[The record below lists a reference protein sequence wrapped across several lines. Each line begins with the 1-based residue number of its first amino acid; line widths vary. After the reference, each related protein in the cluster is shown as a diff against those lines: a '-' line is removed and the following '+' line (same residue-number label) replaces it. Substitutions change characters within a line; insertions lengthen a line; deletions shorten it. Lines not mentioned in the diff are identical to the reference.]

1 MSHGTM
7 LQDVIGRADAECG
20 ATLRPSSIGLT
31 QIRLNPVIRR
41 VIAMH
46 VAVLALSAPLYPL
59 LGLSIAWR
67 TLLPQL
73 LLLGMLL
80 GASLTYAAVGGPHK
94 LIIAETLLATCLLVL
109 FTNIVGAAQ
118 YTGVAL
124 GLPLVDSWLAS
135 ADAAMGI
142 HVPALTEW
150 TGAWPLLTLALTLA
164 YFSLLPQFV
173 LALIGLGLRYRDRE
187 RLWEYV
193 FHFHFCLT
201 VTLLGV
207 TLLPAACAF
216 SYYGFSSLIDQTRFI
231 SHFEGLR
238 AGTLTEIRFDDIEGL
253 ISFPSFHVAGGLMVT
268 WAFRHSRWWAAPLV
282 VLNGLLIA
290 ATVLTGAHY
299 AIDVVMTVVLFA
311 VSVWL
316 WRVWGRSGL

>member
-1 MSHGTM
+1 M
-7 LQDVIGRADAECG
+7 LQEAVGRVDVRPG
-20 ATLRPSSIGLT
+20 AMLLRFSIGVE
-31 QIRLNPVIRR
+31 QMRSNPVVRR
-41 VIAMH
+41 VIGMH

-73 LLLGMLL
+73 LLLLL
-80 GASLTYAAVGGPHK
+80 LFGVSLAYAAVGRPKK
-94 LIIAETLLATCLLVL
+94 LVIAETLLATFLLVL
-109 FTNIVGAAQ
+109 FTNIAGAAQ
-118 YTGVAL
+118 YAGVAL
-124 GLPLVDSWLAS
+124 GLPLVDPWLAA
-135 ADAAMGI
+135 ADAAMGV

-150 TGAWPLLTLALTLA
+150 TGARPLLTLGLVLG

-173 LALIGLGLRYRDRE
+173 LALIGLGLRCRDRE

-193 FHFHFCLT
+193 FHFHVCLT

-216 SYYGFSSLIDQTRFI
+216 SYYGFVSLIDQTRFI
-231 SHFEGLR
+231 SDFEGLR
-238 AGTLTEIRFDDIEGL
+238 AGTLTDIRFGDIEGL

-268 WAFRHSRWWAAPLV
+268 WSFRHLGWWAAPIV
-282 VLNGLLIA
+282 VLNGLLIS

-316 WRVWGRSGL
+316 WRIWGRSGL

>member
-1 MSHGTM
+1 M
-7 LQDVIGRADAECG
+7 LQEVIGRADAECG
-20 ATLRPSSIGLT
+20 ATWRPSWIGLT
-31 QIRLNPVIRR
+31 RLRSNPVVRR
-41 VIAMH
+41 VIGMQ
-46 VAVLALSAPLYPL
+46 VTVLALSAPIYPF

-73 LLLGMLL
+73 LLLIMLL
-80 GASLTYAAVGGPHK
+80 GVSLAYAAAGRPRK
-94 LIIAETLLATCLLVL
+94 FIIAETLLATFLLVL
-109 FTNIVGAAQ
+109 FTNIAGAGQ
-118 YTGVAL
+118 YAGVAL

-135 ADAAMGI
+135 ADAVLGI
-142 HVPALTEW
+142 DVPALTEW
-150 TGAWPLLTLALTLA
+150 TGGRPLLTLALVLA

-173 LALIGLGLRYRDRE
+173 LALVALGLRHRDSE

-216 SYYGFSSLIDQTRFI
+216 SYYGFQSLIDQTRFI
-231 SHFEGLR
+231 RDFEGLR
-238 AGTLTEIRFDDIEGL
+238 AGTLTEIRFGDIEGL

-268 WAFRHSRWWAAPLV
+268 WAFRGYRRWAVPIA
-282 VLNGLLIA
+282 VLNGLLIS

-299 AIDVVMTVVLFA
+299 AIDVVMTVAVFA

-316 WRVWGRSGL
+316 WRAWGRSGL

>member
-1 MSHGTM
+1 MEPCV
-7 LQDVIGRADAECG
+7 QDAIGRVDAPRG
-20 ATLRPSSIGLT
+20 ATLPPVSIGLA
-31 QIRLNPVIRR
+31 QMWLNPVVRR
-41 VIAMH
+41 VTAMH
-46 VAVLALSAPLYPL
+46 MAVLALSAPLYPL

-67 TLLPQL
+67 TVLPQL
-73 LLLGMLL
+73 LLLGLL
-80 GASLTYAAVGGPHK
+80 LWASLRYAAVGRPHK
-94 LIIAETLLATCLLVL
+94 RIIAETLLATFFLVL

-118 YTGVAL
+118 YAGVAL

-135 ADAAMGI
+135 ADAALGV
-142 HVPALTEW
+142 HVPALTLW
-150 TGAWPLLTLALTLA
+150 TATQPLLTLALILG

-173 LALIGLGLRYRDRE
+173 LALVGLGLKDRDRE

-193 FHFHFCLT
+193 FHFHVCLT

-238 AGTLTEIRFDDIEGL
+238 AGTLTEIRFGDIEGL

-268 WAFRHSRWWAAPLV
+268 WAFRHYRWWAAPIV
-282 VLNGLLIA
+282 VLNGLLIS
-290 ATVLTGAHY
+290 ATVMTGAHY
-299 AIDVVMTVVLFA
+299 AIDVVMTVLLFA
-311 VSVWL
+311 GSVWL